1 MYILEQE
8 NKDLKED
15 YDRLKALSYDD
26 KIKKMAQENAD
37 LRKRNGMLLIQADE
51 YQEKLKAASLAQ
63 LNSAPSQ
70 AQVLEDAAKP
80 KFTRPQTAA
89 ARTKDALLDDEDLAL
104 AQTAFDRELNELLAK
119 NQATLQGLHNDMK
132 QVGRITGDIS
142 TVNVRKINNTNA
154 VRKVLKQ
161 SNQENQIDSS
171 T

>member
-1 MYILEQE
+1 M
-8 NKDLKED
+8 
-15 YDRLKALSYDD
+15 
-26 KIKKMAQENAD
+26 
-37 LRKRNGMLLIQADE
+37 
-51 YQEKLKAASLAQ
+51 
-63 LNSAPSQ
+63 
-70 AQVLEDAAKP
+70 LEDAARP
-80 KFTRPQTAA
+80 KFSRPQTAA

-171 T
+171 TTKSSLKSSFKPSKVNETE

>member
-1 MYILEQE
+1 
-8 NKDLKED
+8 
-15 YDRLKALSYDD
+15 
-26 KIKKMAQENAD
+26 
-37 LRKRNGMLLIQADE
+37 MLD
-51 YQEKLKAASLAQ
+51 
-63 LNSAPSQ
+63 
-70 AQVLEDAAKP
+70 DAARP
-80 KFTRPQTAA
+80 KFSRPQTAA

-171 T
+171 TMKSSLKSSLKTSKMNETEWWNVLWRLIYLNRVKSKFS

>member
-1 MYILEQE
+1 
-8 NKDLKED
+8 
-15 YDRLKALSYDD
+15 
-26 KIKKMAQENAD
+26 
-37 LRKRNGMLLIQADE
+37 
-51 YQEKLKAASLAQ
+51 
-63 LNSAPSQ
+63 
-70 AQVLEDAAKP
+70 VLDDAARP
-80 KFTRPQTAA
+80 KFSRPQTAA

-171 T
+171 TMKSSLKSSFKTSKMNETE

>member
-1 MYILEQE
+1 M
-8 NKDLKED
+8 
-15 YDRLKALSYDD
+15 
-26 KIKKMAQENAD
+26 
-37 LRKRNGMLLIQADE
+37 
-51 YQEKLKAASLAQ
+51 
-63 LNSAPSQ
+63 
-70 AQVLEDAAKP
+70 LEDAARP
-80 KFTRPQTAA
+80 KFSRPQTAA

-171 T
+171 TTKSSLKSSFKPSKVNETEWWNICADINLLKSSHSFK